1 MSVVR
6 LYQFAPGGGYD
17 PYNSAA
23 THHAIASRLIERD
36 LVEARK
42 LAQKIRVQERERMN
56 AAVDALIRR
65 GFKFLANR
73 AFGKFVTTRPLDPEA
88 TLPR

>member
-1 MSVVR
+1 VSVVR

-17 PYNSAA
+17 PYNSAV
-23 THHAIASRLIERD
+23 THHAIGSRLIERD
-36 LVEARK
+36 LIEVRK
-42 LAQKIRVQERERMN
+42 LAQKIRAQERERMN

-65 GFKFLANR
+65 GFKYLANKT
-73 AFGKFVTTRPLDPEA
+73 FGKFVTTRPFDPEA